1 MKLSEQAY
9 RAFKTHLYAKD
20 LRPGQFVSQRE
31 LVTLT
36 GVPLGP
42 MREALQKLESEGLVE
57 MIPQRGIRLAEANPK
72 LIRDAFGLRILIET
86 AAARRLAETASQEAL
101 TALDTAHREIVR
113 RARSGIDEALLDTAQ
128 SVDWDLHDTLVACLD
143 NTLIWNTHK
152 ANSDRIRLIRL
163 DSGMLTQGNL
173 LDAMGEHLAVID
185 ACRRREPD
193 EAALAIEA
201 HLSTAM
207 RRAMGL
213 L

>member
-72 LIRDAFGLRILIET
+72 LIRDAFGLRVLIET
-86 AAARRLAETASQEAL
+86 AAARRFAESAPDGDLAALEA
-101 TALDTAHREIVR
+101 AHRDIVA
-113 RARSGIDEALLDTAQ
+113 RARSGIDEALLDSAQ
-128 SVDWDLHDTLVACLD
+128 AVDWSLHDTLVACLD

-163 DSGMLTQGNL
+163 DSGMLTAGNL
-173 LDAMGEHLAVID
+173 LDAMDEHLAVID
-185 ACRRREPD
+185 ACRRAD
-193 EAALAIEA
+193 ADGAAAAIEA

>member
-9 RAFKTHLYAKD
+9 RSFKSHLFAKD

-31 LVTLT
+31 LVSLT

-42 MREALQKLESEGLVE
+42 MREALQKLENEGLVE
-57 MIPQRGIRLAEANPK
+57 MIPQRGIKLADANPK

-86 AAARRLAETASQEAL
+86 QAARHFAAVASDDAIA
-101 TALDTAHREIVR
+101 ALDAAHRQIV
-113 RARSGIDEALLDTAQ
+113 AKAASGIDDALLEAAQ
-128 SVDWDLHDTLVACLD
+128 AVDWQLHDALVASLD
-143 NTLIWNTHK
+143 NALIWNIHRS
-152 ANSDRIRLIRL
+152 NSDRIRLIRL
-163 DSGMLTQGNL
+163 DSGMLTPPGL

-185 ACRRREPD
+185 ACQNRQAD
-193 EAALAIEA
+193 DAAQAIEA

-213 L
+213 

>member
-9 RAFKTHLYAKD
+9 RAFKSHLYAKD

-31 LVTLT
+31 LVSLT

-86 AAARRLAETASQEAL
+86 AAARRFAETASEGAL
-101 TALDTAHREIVR
+101 TSLETAHRDIVE
-113 RARSGIDEALLDTAQ
+113 RARSGIDEALLESAQ
-128 SVDWDLHDTLVACLD
+128 TVDWDLHDTLVACLD
-143 NTLIWNTHK
+143 NALIWTTHK

-163 DSGMLTQGNL
+163 DSGMLNPGNL
-173 LDAMGEHLAVID
+173 LDAMDEHLAVID
-185 ACRRREPD
+185 ACKRGDSD
-193 EAALAIEA
+193 EAAAAIEA